1 MEEILKE
8 LKLLSDGEIRAK
20 CKELEIKGF
29 YPFLG
34 QETDQNQSQLWSNPG
49 PFRDKL
55 IIHES

>member
-29 YPFLG
+29 YSFQGRKMAEIKP
-34 QETDQNQSQLWSNPG
+34 NPDSFWMG
-49 PFRDKL
+49 SYKFR
-55 IIHES
+55 I